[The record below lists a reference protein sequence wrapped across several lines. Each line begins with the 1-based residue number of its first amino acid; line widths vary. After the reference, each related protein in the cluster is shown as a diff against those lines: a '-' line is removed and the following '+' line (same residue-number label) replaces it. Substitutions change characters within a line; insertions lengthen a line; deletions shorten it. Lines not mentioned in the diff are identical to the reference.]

1 MDLRKA
7 TVVDCSAKIGER
19 VKLGEWVCIGS
30 RAVIGND
37 VVIGSLCVI
46 SDGANLEDQVQIGDS
61 VVLVTDRS
69 HAVRIGASALIG
81 ANATILPVTIGAHAM
96 VGAGAVVTKNVPPYA
111 IVVGNPARIVGYV
124 GAELSGKA
132 ENSAESSQNKVKRI
146 YSIPSFSDVRGDLSV
161 LEFEKLLPFPVKR
174 IFYTYGV
181 DSSEVR
187 GEHAHKVCEQFL
199 IALHGSLHVIVDDG
213 TKREEYVLD
222 TPTRGLHLPAG
233 CWGIQYKHSPDCVL
247 LVLASRGYE
256 PEDYIR
262 DYNEFLK
269 YKREGK

>member
-1 MDLRKA
+1 M
-7 TVVDCSAKIGER
+7 
-19 VKLGEWVCIGS
+19 
-30 RAVIGND
+30 
-37 VVIGSLCVI
+37 
-46 SDGANLEDQVQIGDS
+46 
-61 VVLVTDRS
+61 
-69 HAVRIGASALIG
+69 
-81 ANATILPVTIGAHAM
+81 
-96 VGAGAVVTKNVPPYA
+96 
-111 IVVGNPARIVGYV
+111 
-124 GAELSGKA
+124 
-132 ENSAESSQNKVKRI
+132 AESSENKAKRI
-146 YSIPSFSDVRGDLSV
+146 YVIPSFSDVRGDLSV

-222 TPTRGLHLPAG
+222 TPTRGLHLPSG

-256 PEDYIR
+256 PDDYIR
-262 DYNEFLK
+262 DYNEFLR
-269 YKREGK
+269 YKGIK